1 MTVSLSNIFVY
12 HRCLFNFKPL
22 CALLY
27 LLPAYM
33 FNSKS
38 LTIKCTPLDI
48 ALLTAELLSIT
59 TFFFHFVNSYELPN
73 ITINKFVIRHLNY
86 SDAVVVKQALVLQ
99 FGQYSQLE

>member
-27 LLPAYM
+27 LLPAYL

-38 LTIKCTPLDI
+38 ITIKCTPFDI

-59 TFFFHFVNSYELPN
+59 FFFHLISSYELSD
-73 ITINKFVIRHLNY
+73 ITKSKFFIRHLNY
-86 SDAVVVKQALVLQ
+86 SDAIVVKQAIVLQ